1 MNYRT
6 PSKGPDKGQEKRAS
20 LPMRLNQAA
29 NELNPFLII
38 VAVGLMILNL
48 VLYLGMSV
56 SRQSSAGLVSHPYST
71 STAESQAAPAAGSSR
86 N

>member
-1 MNYRT
+1 MHYQT
-6 PSKGPDKGQEKRAS
+6 PPQGPNKGHEKRTS
-20 LPMRLNQAA
+20 LPVRLNQAA

-56 SRQSSAGLVSHPYST
+56 SQQFPAGTAAHPHST
-71 STAESQAAPAAGSSR
+71 PAAASQLTPAAGTAR

>member
-1 MNYRT
+1 MHYPPQPNG
-6 PSKGPDKGQEKRAS
+6 PNKGHEKRTS
-20 LPMRLNQAA
+20 LPVRLNQAA

-38 VAVGLMILNL
+38 VALGLMILNL

-56 SRQSSAGLVSHPYST
+56 SRQTLAGTTAHPYSA
-71 STAESQAAPAAGSSR
+71 STTASQLAPAAR

>member
-1 MNYRT
+1 MHYQM
-6 PSKGPDKGQEKRAS
+6 PPKGPNKGHGKRTS
-20 LPMRLNQAA
+20 LPVRLNQAA
-29 NELNPFLII
+29 NDLNPFLII

-56 SRQSSAGLVSHPYST
+56 SQRFPAGAAHPYST
-71 STAESQAAPAAGSSR
+71 STAASQLAPAAATAR

>member
-1 MNYRT
+1 MPY
-6 PSKGPDKGQEKRAS
+6 PPSSKGPNKGQQKQTP
-20 LPMRLNQAA
+20 LPVRLNQAA
-29 NELNPFLII
+29 NDLNPFLII

-56 SRQSSAGLVSHPYST
+56 SQQFPAGAMHPYST
-71 STAESQAAPAAGSSR
+71 STTAPQLAPAAGTAG

>member
-1 MNYRT
+1 
-6 PSKGPDKGQEKRAS
+6 
-20 LPMRLNQAA
+20 MRLNQAA

-56 SRQSSAGLVSHPYST
+56 SRHSLAGAASQPYSA
-71 STAESQAAPAAGSSR
+71 SAAASQFEPAAGTAR